1 MDAASTASSL
11 NATQV
16 SMISAFGNVPT
27 EHSQPYLNSESIGD
41 FVESALLIDNRSQQP
56 SLVGGGTMT
65 PANPRSLQQGRD
77 RCSSVATRAEV
88 TVSGSM
94 IADTPMPNCE
104 RVNAMQY
111 SPEWDLSS
119 IPERIFASERA
130 RRIAAKRKKFGPVKI
145 ALCETCGRAIN
156 ARERRFPCPLHVP
169 PPTRDT
175 VLRIGRNRKEVLL
188 AIALAIAKV
197 SCHGPGEWSVQNFG
211 RRDISLTY
219 EVYGEALRGRS
230 SARIKALGYSP
241 RESAR
246 ARLRRLAGGFD
257 ADSRTVWEQFGGLE
271 ILERAGIPLRE
282 YQSGV
287 LQDPIDL
294 LMLFYSV
301 IPCGK

>member
-1 MDAASTASSL
+1 
-11 NATQV
+11 
-16 SMISAFGNVPT
+16 
-27 EHSQPYLNSESIGD
+27 
-41 FVESALLIDNRSQQP
+41 
-56 SLVGGGTMT
+56 MT
-65 PANPRSLQQGRD
+65 PAKPRSIQKMRD
-77 RCSSVATRAEV
+77 RCSLPATLTEV
-88 TVSGSM
+88 TVSGAM
-94 IADTPMPNCE
+94 IADRPMPNCE
-104 RVNAMQY
+104 GVSAKQY

-119 IPERIFASERA
+119 IPERMFASERA
-130 RRIAAKRKKFGPVKI
+130 RRVAAKRKKFGPLKI
-145 ALCETCGRAIN
+145 APCETCGREIS

-175 VLRIGRNRKEVLL
+175 VERIGKNRKDVLL

-197 SCHGPGEWSVQNFG
+197 SSHGPGEWSVQTFG

-230 SARIKALGYSP
+230 SARIKAHGYSP

-271 ILERAGIPLRE
+271 ILARAGIPQRE
-282 YQSGV
+282 NQSGV
-287 LQDPIDL
+287 LQDPVDL
-294 LMLFYSV
+294 LMLFYAV